1 MADVAWKMR
10 SAAVALVVGLGM
22 CIAASPASSA
32 AASSPDTRACGS
44 MESFP
49 AGAAGQILS
58 GKLTIAPF
66 AAATIGTGT
75 INWSMNPFNDPT
87 WRLYFLWGEWTE
99 ALIEGYL
106 AGGPHAGAYRARA
119 ESILQSWITHV
130 PIADMNPLTAI
141 CAAQV
146 FPGQGWIHDEIPV
159 LLDYYAAH
167 WQGAYNHGISQ
178 DLELL
183 AAGCAYPA
191 TEWGGKPLTWR
202 KTALAQMIASF
213 EPNQYGPAL
222 DADGVSNEQATGYA
236 NLDLGLWTEAEASL
250 HACGMA
256 LPAWITERIAKMPLF
271 LALATQPDGRL
282 VQIGDTYQITA
293 RHPSGTPLEFA
304 TSRGAKGT
312 APPERIGVYSA
323 GYVFGRSAW
332 GTAAT
337 FGDQSFYSLR
347 FGPGTQIHGHADHMG
362 LTYYARGRNLIVNA
376 GHDGYDQT
384 PYRTYLLSPEANSV
398 LVMPGVSFNRF
409 AATQLVSSDISTTS
423 QFYEFYDTAFDGH
436 PRWRSVYIDQDPDLI
451 LIFDRASGAASY
463 QQLWH
468 LDPSLTVGSVTATSA
483 VATAP
488 GTELVLRQI
497 PLPGQKIPA
506 GSTAVV
512 SAWVSRAQNQRTPA
526 QIVTMTR
533 TGQSA
538 AMLTLIAP
546 TAPGTAVSTSIA
558 AIATGQYRLRVTIG
572 GQAQTFLVTAAGGLS
587 RV

>member
-49 AGAAGQILS
+49 AGTAGQILS

-106 AGGPHAGAYRARA
+106 AGGPHASAYRARA

-304 TSRGAKGT
+304 TSRGDLRRPVVLLAAVRTGNPDPRPRRPHGPHLLR
-312 APPERIGVYSA
+312 ARQEPHRQRGPRRL
-323 GYVFGRSAW
+323 RSDALPDVPAVT
-332 GTAAT
+332 GGEQCPRHARGQ
-337 FGDQSFYSLR
+337 FQSLR
-347 FGPGTQIHGHADHMG
+347 RDP
-362 LTYYARGRNLIVNA
+362 ARLLRYQ
-376 GHDGYDQT
+376 YD
-384 PYRTYLLSPEANSV
+384 ESV
-398 LVMPGVSFNRF
+398 L
-409 AATQLVSSDISTTS
+409 
-423 QFYEFYDTAFDGH
+423 
-436 PRWRSVYIDQDPDLI
+436 
-451 LIFDRASGAASY
+451 
-463 QQLWH
+463 
-468 LDPSLTVGSVTATSA
+468 
-483 VATAP
+483 
-488 GTELVLRQI
+488 
-497 PLPGQKIPA
+497 
-506 GSTAVV
+506 
-512 SAWVSRAQNQRTPA
+512 
-526 QIVTMTR
+526 
-533 TGQSA
+533 
-538 AMLTLIAP
+538 
-546 TAPGTAVSTSIA
+546 
-558 AIATGQYRLRVTIG
+558 
-572 GQAQTFLVTAAGGLS
+572 
-587 RV
+587 

>member
-1 MADVAWKMR
+1 
-10 SAAVALVVGLGM
+10 
-22 CIAASPASSA
+22 
-32 AASSPDTRACGS
+32 

-49 AGAAGQILS
+49 AGTAAEIMS

-66 AAATIGTGT
+66 AAATIGTGA

-106 AGGPHAGAYRARA
+106 AGGPEASADRARA
-119 ESILQSWITHV
+119 ESILQGWITDV
-130 PIADMNPLTAI
+130 PIADKNPLTAI
-141 CAAQV
+141 CAAQA
-146 FPGQGWIHDEIPV
+146 FPGQAWIHNEIPV

-183 AAGCAYPA
+183 TAGCAYPA
-191 TEWGGKPLTWR
+191 TEWGGKPETWR
-202 KTALAQMIASF
+202 ETALAQMIASF

-236 NLDLGLWTEAEASL
+236 NLDLGLWTEAEADL
-250 HACGMA
+250 RACGLS
-256 LPAWITERIAKMPLF
+256 LPAWITERIAKLPLF

-304 TSRGAKGT
+304 TSRGEKGT

-347 FGPGTQIHGHADHMG
+347 FGPGTQIHGHDDHMG
-362 LTYYARGRNLIVNA
+362 LTYYARGQNLIVNA
-376 GHDGYDQT
+376 GHDGYEQT

-398 LVMPGVSFNRF
+398 LVMSGVRF
-409 AATQLVSSDISTTS
+409 DRSAATQLVSSEINTTN

-436 PRWRSVYIDQDPDLI
+436 PRWRSVYIDQHPDLI
-451 LIFDRASGAASY
+451 LVFDRASGAASY

-468 LDPSLTVGSVTATSA
+468 LDPSLTVGSVTSASA

-488 GTELVLRQI
+488 GTQLVLRQI

-506 GSTAVV
+506 GSTALV
-512 SAWVSRAQNQRTPA
+512 SGWVSRAQNQRTPA
-526 QIVTMTR
+526 QIVTMSR
-533 TGQSA
+533 TGKSTA
-538 AMLTLIAP
+538 ILTLIAP
-546 TAPGTAVSTSIA
+546 TAPGAVVSTSIA
-558 AIATGQYRLRVTIG
+558 TAAAGQYRLKVTIG
-572 GQAQTFLVTAAGGLS
+572 GQTQTFLVTSAGS
-587 RV
+587 IRSS